1 MCRAAEASVQRASR
15 ASVKRASRASVQ
27 RAAKASVRRASKGL
41 VITLLA
47 VAVSGPVAEDPKI
60 HTGRADRECTRR

>member
-1 MCRAAEASVQRASR
+1 MCRAAEASVQ
-15 ASVKRASRASVQ
+15 RASRASVQ